1 MARMLDDELEARDGA
16 AALPARILTTRG
28 GAKFALSAGVTL
40 EVIERPE
47 AIRVPGSAPHV
58 LGLLAW
64 RERRI
69 PLIDPDGA
77 LGVPCKT
84 TPARYALVI
93 AFEET
98 PGVQVEHGALALEQ
112 LPQFVTVSDTQ
123 ACDAPL
129 RWREQALACFIL
141 GGEAIPVLGAEIFRR
156 RLD

>member
-1 MARMLDDELEARDGA
+1 MARMLDVELDARDGA

-69 PLIDPDGA
+69 PLIDPDGS
-77 LGVPCKT
+77 LGVPCKS

-93 AFEET
+93 AFEQA
-98 PGVQVEHGALALEQ
+98 PDVQVEHGALALDQ

-123 ACDAPL
+123 ACDAPQ
-129 RWREQALACFIL
+129 RWREQALACFML
-141 GGEAIPVLGAEIFRR
+141 GGEAIPVLGAEIFLRH
-156 RLD
+156 LN

>member
-1 MARMLDDELEARDGA
+1 MARMLDVELDTRDGA

-77 LGVPCKT
+77 LGIPCKA

-93 AFEET
+93 AFEPT

-112 LPQFVTVSDTQ
+112 LPQFVTVSDSQ
-123 ACDAPL
+123 ACDAPQ
-129 RWREQALACFIL
+129 RWREHALACFIL
-141 GGEAIPVLGAEIFRR
+141 DGEAIPVLGSEIFRR
-156 RLD
+156 RVD

>member
-1 MARMLDDELEARDGA
+1 MARMLDFEPEALDGA
-16 AALPARILTTRG
+16 SAMPARILTTRG

-40 EVIERPE
+40 EVVERPE
-47 AIRVPGSAPHV
+47 AIRVPGSAPHA

-98 PGVQVEHGALALEQ
+98 PGVPAEHGALALEQ
-112 LPQFVTVSDTQ
+112 LPQFVTVSDSQ
-123 ACDAPL
+123 ACDAPQ

-141 GGEAIPVLGAEIFRR
+141 HGEPIPVLGAEIFRR